1 MKKPNYEDFIMKR
14 AMDIFAEEGLKFF
27 GIDKKVKDN
36 GPTELVVLESKNMY
50 MDYTFLM
57 EDDSYIHFEFQ
68 TTDKGIDDLMRF
80 RTYEALLNHQ
90 TKKEVITYVVYSGD
104 IKNPIS
110 EYNCGI
116 NTYKVNAISM
126 VNEDGDKVF
135 DEIIDKLSSGK
146 DIDKQDIIKLT
157 FTPVMGGKMDKSEL
171 KRRSD
176 MTSHLKKYVEYCEN
190 RIAMEQRK
198 LFVSWMQNQP
208 RRDDPTK
215 KYSIETING
224 AADKLQSGLKKLGVP
239 KYAEVNCFTI
249 TNSEYFSELHKAC
262 YSSA

>member
-135 DEIIDKLSSGK
+135 DEIIGVDE
-146 DIDKQDIIKLT
+146 II
-157 FTPVMGGKMDKSEL
+157 
-171 KRRSD
+171 
-176 MTSHLKKYVEYCEN
+176 
-190 RIAMEQRK
+190 I
-198 LFVSWMQNQP
+198 
-208 RRDDPTK
+208 
-215 KYSIETING
+215 
-224 AADKLQSGLKKLGVP
+224 
-239 KYAEVNCFTI
+239 
-249 TNSEYFSELHKAC
+249 
-262 YSSA
+262 

>member
-90 TKKEVITYVVYSGD
+90 TKKEVITLRKEMDRLNKFLGGIREMKELPAAMFVVDPRSERIAIAEARKLNIPVFGIVDTNCDPDDVDYVIPAND
-104 IKNPIS
+104 D
-110 EYNCGI
+110 
-116 NTYKVNAISM
+116 AIRA
-126 VNEDGDKVF
+126 VRLIV
-135 DEIIDKLSSGK
+135 
-146 DIDKQDIIKLT
+146 
-157 FTPVMGGKMDKSEL
+157 GKMVDGIIE
-171 KRRSD
+171 
-176 MTSHLKKYVEYCEN
+176 
-190 RIAMEQRK
+190 A
-198 LFVSWMQNQP
+198 NQ
-208 RRDDPTK
+208 
-215 KYSIETING
+215 G
-224 AADKLQSGLKKLGVP
+224 AAEEVVTEEVAVEAA
-239 KYAEVNCFTI
+239 AE
-249 TNSEYFSELHKAC
+249 
-262 YSSA
+262 